1 MAREIKTSLIV
12 DGEQKFKRE
21 INDAK
26 TSIRNMGTQLSLA
39 AAEFK
44 KDGDAMKLMQS
55 RAKSLKD
62 EISQQKNI
70 VKALEGAVRDA
81 TEKYGKGSKEAEKWE
96 AELNRAK
103 TTMTNLERELENN
116 SRGLD
121 KNGKAF
127 DTATE
132 KAGTFSG
139 AVNDIAKGV
148 SFQTITSGVEKIS
161 AGFDR
166 AISKA
171 AQLAGKMWDMMRD
184 AASWAD
190 DEITL
195 AKMYGV
201 STEELQR
208 MQYAAGK
215 MSDTSVETIIRARQ
229 RLAVAMKNAG
239 SGEYKEAFQAVR
251 VPTIDDRTGQR
262 RSMDNVFWDIGRA
275 LMEMPDEKE
284 VERDTAAMKLFGR
297 SWMELRPLF
306 DTGRTKYEGY
316 LADAPIVSDE
326 SLSKLGELQDRL
338 DKMDSQIKALKMNAL
353 AELAPGF
360 STVAEA
366 VSDLMGRF
374 NEYIQTDEGKQLMEE
389 LNQAITELFDGL
401 KDVDFQSAVNTVRGG
416 LEGVRD
422 AFTWIRDN
430 AGGVQNS
437 LLVIGAAMAAM
448 KVGTFALHIGQA
460 VQGFRGLFGLGKGG
474 SPTATPAGGGDVAK
488 AAGGGAAT
496 AVSNFATG
504 LISRGTSA
512 FTALGGMGGLPG
524 VTGDILLNQTN
535 AGRALR
541 DGGDVI
547 EGLKQDLTEAGD
559 GIKKNADT
567 FGDDLRENVFLGSI
581 LDTLTGGLW
590 SSIFRK
596 KPEEAEKE
604 KGEDDAAGSMPLN
617 TELLNAVKEQTESS
631 QDVSDILHTL
641 LDGASPTDTLDR
653 WKINQMYNLPGGG
666 GSGGGGNNTAMI
678 ATLKNMPGSTGE
690 AIRRNL
696 SGMKVEI
703 DGRTAGRILAPII
716 SEYIARDVG

>member
-26 TSIRNMGTQLSLA
+26 TSIRNLGTQLSLA

-55 RAKSLKD
+55 RAKALKD

-70 VKALEGAVRDA
+70 VKALEGAVREA

-127 DTATE
+127 DSATE

-195 AKMYGV
+195 AKVYGV
-201 STEELQR
+201 STEDLQR
-208 MQYAAGK
+208 MQYAAK
-215 MSDTSVETIIRARQ
+215 MTDTDVDVIIRARQ

-239 SGEYKEAFQAVR
+239 NGEYKEAFQAVR
-251 VPTIDDRTGQR
+251 VPTVDDRTGQR

-284 VERDTAAMKLFGR
+284 VERDTAALKLFGR
-297 SWMELRPLF
+297 SWMELKPLF
-306 DTGRTKYEGY
+306 STGRTKYESLLG
-316 LADAPIVSDE
+316 DAPIVSDD
-326 SLSKLGELQDRL
+326 SLDKLGELQDEL
-338 DKMDSQIKALKMNAL
+338 DKMDSEIQALKMNGL

-360 STVAEA
+360 QTVAEA

-389 LNQAITELFDGL
+389 LNQAITDLFGGL
-401 KDVDFQSAVNTVRGG
+401 KDVDFQSAVDTVRGG

-430 AGGVQNS
+430 AGGVQNA

-460 VQGFRGLFGLGKGG
+460 VHGFRGLFGIGKGG
-474 SPTATPAGGGDVAK
+474 SPTTTPTGGGDVAK
-488 AAGGGAAT
+488 TAGGGTAT
-496 AVSNFATG
+496 AISNFVTG
-504 LISRGTSA
+504 LIARGTSA
-512 FTALGGMGGLPG
+512 LTALGGMGGLPG
-524 VTGDILLNQTN
+524 VTGDIFLNQTN
-535 AGRALR
+535 AGRALQY
-541 DGGDVI
+541 GGDVF

-559 GIKKNADT
+559 GIKKNAET

-581 LDTLTGGLW
+581 LDTMTGGLW
-590 SSIFRK
+590 SLIFRK
-596 KPEEAEKE
+596 KPEEPEKKE
-604 KGEDDAAGSMPLN
+604 EEAAAGSMPLN

-631 QDVSDILHTL
+631 QDVSDMLHTL

-666 GSGGGGNNTAMI
+666 GSGGGGETNKAMI
-678 ATLKNMPGSTGE
+678 AGIKNLPGSTGE
-690 AIRRNL
+690 AIRRVL
-696 SGMKVEI
+696 SGTKVEI
-703 DGRTAGRILAPII
+703 DGRTAGRILAPFVG
-716 SEYIARDVG
+716 EYMARDVQG

>member
-26 TSIRNMGTQLSLA
+26 TSIRNLGTQLSLA

-55 RAKSLKD
+55 RAKALKD

-127 DTATE
+127 DSATE

-195 AKMYGV
+195 AKVYGV
-201 STEELQR
+201 STEDLQR
-208 MQYAAGK
+208 MQYAAK
-215 MSDTSVETIIRARQ
+215 MTDTDVDVIIRARQ

-239 SGEYKEAFQAVR
+239 NGEYKEAFQAVR
-251 VPTIDDRTGQR
+251 VPTVDDRTGQR

-284 VERDTAAMKLFGR
+284 VERDTAALKLFGR
-297 SWMELRPLF
+297 SWMELKPLF
-306 DTGRTKYEGY
+306 STGRAKYESLLG
-316 LADAPIVSDE
+316 DAPIVSDD
-326 SLSKLGELQDRL
+326 SLDKLGELQDEL
-338 DKMDSQIKALKMNAL
+338 DRMDSQIQTLKMNGL

-360 STVAEA
+360 QTVAEA

-374 NEYIQTDEGKQLMEE
+374 NEYIQTDEGKALMEE
-389 LNQAITELFDGL
+389 LNEAITDLFSGL
-401 KDVDFQSAVNTVRGG
+401 KDVDFQNAVDTVRGG

-430 AGGVQNS
+430 AGGVQNA
-437 LLVIGAAMAAM
+437 LMVIGAAMAAM

-460 VQGFRGLFGLGKGG
+460 VQGFRGLFGIGKGG
-474 SPTATPAGGGDVAK
+474 SPTATPTGGGDVAK

-496 AVSNFATG
+496 AISNFVTG
-504 LISRGTSA
+504 AIAQGTSA

-524 VTGDILLNQTN
+524 VTGDIFLNQTN

-541 DGGDVI
+541 DGGGIGGAI
-547 EGLKQDLTEAGD
+547 EGLKEDVTEAVD
-559 GIKKNADT
+559 GIKKNAET
-567 FGDDLRENVFLGSI
+567 FVDDWRENVFLGSI
-581 LDTLTGGLW
+581 LDIMTGGLW
-590 SSIFRK
+590 SLSFRK
-596 KPEEAEKE
+596 KAEEAE
-604 KGEDDAAGSMPLN
+604 KGEDDAAGGVPLN

-631 QDVSDILHTL
+631 QDVSDMLHTL
-641 LDGASPTDTLDR
+641 LDGVSPTDKLDR
-653 WKINQMYNLPGGG
+653 WKINQMFDLPGGG
-666 GSGGGGNNTAMI
+666 GSGGGGNNTALI
-678 ATLKNMPGSTGE
+678 ATLKNVPGSTGE